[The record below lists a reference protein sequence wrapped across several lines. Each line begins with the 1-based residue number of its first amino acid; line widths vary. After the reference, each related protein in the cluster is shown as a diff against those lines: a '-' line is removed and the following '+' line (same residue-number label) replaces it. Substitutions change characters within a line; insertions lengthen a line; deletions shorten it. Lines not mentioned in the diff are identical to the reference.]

1 MSTIEL
7 EAYKLEL
14 LREIMNN
21 FNSESS
27 LRKLSAAC
35 RLIRDE
41 ERVRVLPKMPTGL
54 LCSLMENAA
63 LQDKADEYLTD
74 EELEEEI
81 KGW

>member
-35 RLIRDE
+35 HLIRDG
-41 ERVRVLPKMPTGL
+41 ERELPKMPAEL
-54 LCSLMENAA
+54 LHSLMRNAA
-63 LQDKADEYLTD
+63 SQDNADEYLTD

>member
-14 LREIMNN
+14 LREIMNH

-27 LRKLSAAC
+27 LRKLSVAC
-35 RLIRDE
+35 RLIRGG
-41 ERVRVLPKMPTGL
+41 ERELPKMPTGL

>member
-14 LREIMNN
+14 LRDIMNN

-27 LRKLSAAC
+27 LRKLAAAC
-35 RLIRDE
+35 RLIHNGE
-41 ERVRVLPKMPTGL
+41 QELPKMPTVL
-54 LCSLMENAA
+54 LSSLMENAA
-63 LQDKADEYLTD
+63 SQDNADEYLTD

-81 KGW
+81 KRW